1 MRLARRQPG
10 AREPQAASP
19 LGACFGR
26 REGEGGGEGE
36 DVGWKEKERRK
47 GKERESKR
55 EEQVW
60 VVGFWLLRRILVRL
74 TTICHDFAQFRI
86 MVSHQAT
93 PKEEREKTKE
103 ERAIADVSLLL

>member
-1 MRLARRQPG
+1 MSSSELEETDSEEEADSDHG
-10 AREPQAASP
+10 
-19 LGACFGR
+19 LDGL
-26 REGEGGGEGE
+26 
-36 DVGWKEKERRK
+36 
-47 GKERESKR
+47 